1 MARLD
6 FRSQHADEV
15 QEFLGGVY
23 AENEFKIVG
32 GKEQSRTRI
41 YGGDVGDI
49 AQYNVSYS
57 SPFTF
62 LSETERDSFLILSC
76 TAGTASFRHAGSSI
90 DFARGRIA
98 PISATTE
105 SSVRSGETLA
115 HISTHISA
123 RAIHSFGSKLLGRP
137 LDHPVQLDLAP
148 FSDELADH
156 WRLVVRSLNR
166 LLDSERPSTLAIN
179 NLNEYAIALL
189 LQKHPHNYSQE
200 LERRQPINAKTVTDA
215 KRYIDENADQP
226 IGVADVAAF
235 ARCSIG
241 ALNEGFCEH
250 LGLTPRAYL
259 YFARMALARSKIV
272 SGAGD
277 ESAEEIA
284 LRCGFVDFKRFED
297 TFKTRY
303 SESPTEALQRNIRA
317 SDIEVERESSRSKGL
332 LPPAKV
338 ELLRHHINAALGD
351 RITVDKLAS
360 TIGMSTQS
368 FAASFKRTFNATP
381 AQYVLTERLKWA
393 RWLLANTSAGIG
405 AIAAETGFSSQSH
418 LTTTLKRWNGQ
429 TPHELRMSSRLE

>member
-1 MARLD
+1 VRLD
-6 FRSQHADEV
+6 LV
-15 QEFLGGVY
+15 
-23 AENEFKIVG
+23 
-32 GKEQSRTRI
+32 
-41 YGGDVGDI
+41 
-49 AQYNVSYS
+49 
-57 SPFTF
+57 
-62 LSETERDSFLILSC
+62 
-76 TAGTASFRHAGSSI
+76 
-90 DFARGRIA
+90 
-98 PISATTE
+98 
-105 SSVRSGETLA
+105 
-115 HISTHISA
+115 
-123 RAIHSFGSKLLGRP
+123 
-137 LDHPVQLDLAP
+137 P

-156 WRLVVRSLNR
+156 WRLVARSLNR
-166 LLDSERPSTLAIN
+166 LLNAERPSTLAIN

-200 LERRQPINAKTVTDA
+200 LERRQPISAKSVADA
-215 KRYIDENADQP
+215 KRYIDENADRP
-226 IGVADVAAF
+226 IGIVDIAAF
-235 ARCSIG
+235 ARCSVG

-272 SGAGD
+272 SGEGD

-297 TFKTRY
+297 RFKSRY
-303 SESPTEALQRNIRA
+303 AESPTEALQQNIRS
-317 SDIEVERESSRSKGL
+317 SDIVAERESSHSKGT
-332 LPPAKV
+332 LPAAKV
-338 ELLRHHINAALGD
+338 ELLRHHINAGLGD